1 MKYLSALVFPL
12 AVVLA
17 GCDMGLAHLTGR
29 ATEEWTHH
37 YTLSPGGEIR
47 VANTNGKIDVEP
59 SDGPEVEVRAEKIA
73 RAATDTGAR
82 ELLPRISIKEEVSPE
97 RVFIR
102 TEGISGIM
110 IGAGFEV
117 RYHVRAPRN
126 VFVNVANTNGQIALT
141 GLGGKVFARTTN
153 GAVVAKGLSGGVEAS
168 TTNGMVNLDFASVG
182 KDPISAKTTNGGVS
196 ISLPDSAK
204 VDLSASWT
212 NGGINV
218 SPDLN
223 VEVSER
229 SRRRLEG
236 RMNGG
241 GTPVELHTTNGG
253 IRVRTRTNVDAEDP
267 NGEPNL
273 HKLDD
278 RGPRAPEPPR
288 PPKPERE
295 RGQSH

>member
-1 MKYLSALVFPL
+1 MKYLYALVFPL
-12 AVVLA
+12 AIALA

-29 ATEEWTHH
+29 ATDQWTHH

-47 VANTNGKIDVEP
+47 IANTNGRIEVEP
-59 SDGPEVEVRAEKIA
+59 SDSPDGNVVEVRAEKIA

-82 ELLPRISIKEEVSPE
+82 ELLPRINIKEDVSPE

-117 RYHVRAPRN
+117 RYHVRAPKN

-141 GLGGKVFARTTN
+141 GLGSKVFARTTN

-168 TTNGMVNLDFASVG
+168 TTNGMVNLDLASVG

-196 ISLPDSAK
+196 ISLPDTAK
-204 VDLSASWT
+204 ADLSASWT

-218 SPDLN
+218 SPDLK

-229 SRRRLEG
+229 SRRRFEG

-241 GTPVELHTTNGG
+241 GTSIELHTTNGG
-253 IRVRTRTNVDAEDP
+253 IRVRSRNVEAEDP
-267 NGEPNL
+267 DTTDPRL
-273 HKLDD
+273 HKLEP
-278 RGPRAPEPPR
+278 RGPKA
-288 PPKPERE
+288 ERE